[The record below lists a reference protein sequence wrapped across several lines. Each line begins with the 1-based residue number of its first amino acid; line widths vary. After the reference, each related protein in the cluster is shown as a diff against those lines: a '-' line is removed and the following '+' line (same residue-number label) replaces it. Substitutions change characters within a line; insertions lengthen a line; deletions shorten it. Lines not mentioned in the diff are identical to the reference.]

1 LKPGVPGELDHEFRA
16 FRVAAIL
23 RRDRDLLDPIL
34 KTFERF
40 FVPFGDF
47 LADRIEIVRRPQALV
62 RGESGSAGQSG
73 AFDKS
78 SAIDGGHDEDF

>member
-1 LKPGVPGELDHEFRA
+1 MKPGVPRELDHEFRA

-40 FVPFGDF
+40 VVPLGDF
-47 LADRIEIVRRPQALV
+47 LADRIEIIRGPEALV
-62 RGESGSAGQSG
+62 QGESGGAGQSG
-73 AFDKS
+73 AFDES
-78 SAIDGGHDEDF
+78 FGDRWWSC